1 MALLDKGDNITV
13 SAPKAQEN
21 NQYMGFSVPFCISLS
36 GYSLER
42 EDEMY
47 DIKKTGK
54 IIKKLRMQNGKS
66 QEAVA
71 METGINIKTY
81 RSIETGVRGS
91 RVDTLCALAEYY
103 NVTLDYLVF
112 GNDTIAEVIEE
123 KVWKRLDMCKQR
135 KVIKIIKFIIDILE
149 W

>member
-1 MALLDKGDNITV
+1 MALLDKGDDKTCQHQRRKRIT
-13 SAPKAQEN
+13 SIWD
-21 NQYMGFSVPFCISLS
+21 FSVPFYISLS

-42 EDEMY
+42 EEEMY

-54 IIKKLRMQNGKS
+54 IIKILRMQNGES
-66 QEAVA
+66 QETVA

-81 RSIETGVRGS
+81 RSIETGVRGC

-123 KVWKRLDMCKQR
+123 KVWMRLDMCKKR
-135 KVIKIIKFIIDILE
+135 KIIKIIKFIIEILE

>member
-1 MALLDKGDNITV
+1 
-13 SAPKAQEN
+13 
-21 NQYMGFSVPFCISLS
+21 
-36 GYSLER
+36 
-42 EDEMY
+42 MY

-66 QEAVA
+66 QETVA

-123 KVWKRLDMCKQR
+123 HVWKRLDMCKKR

>member
-1 MALLDKGDNITV
+1 M
-13 SAPKAQEN
+13 
-21 NQYMGFSVPFCISLS
+21 
-36 GYSLER
+36 
-42 EDEMY
+42 
-47 DIKKTGK
+47 
-54 IIKKLRMQNGKS
+54 
-66 QEAVA
+66 
-71 METGINIKTY
+71 
-81 RSIETGVRGS
+81 
-91 RVDTLCALAEYY
+91 DTLCALAEYY